1 MLKLLMKFGLATIF
15 LAGAALPAQAALF
28 GACNHRL
35 EAEAIR
41 AGGGNMW
48 YTDCDAQGQL
58 ILDGKIYQIF
68 EYQTSGYG
76 EVGLGV
82 MEPGIAVDE
91 QNFDHVL
98 NVDLRGDGD
107 NSHSAGLA
115 DYSKFIIT
123 ITQGDDSG
131 KKTIL
136 LSQKLSGKCLSSY
149 NDKGEKIS
157 NALESCEGQGWSL
170 HIMPNDNAH

>member
-1 MLKLLMKFGLATIF
+1 MNWAGKICLAAALIC
-15 LAGAALPAQAALF
+15 GAAVPAMADSLN

-48 YTDCDAQGQL
+48 YMDCDAQGQL
-58 ILDGKIYQIF
+58 ELGGKIYQVF

-76 EVGLGV
+76 QVSLGV

-98 NVDLRGDGD
+98 DVDLRGDGD
-107 NSHSAGLA
+107 NSHAASLA
-115 DYSKFIIT
+115 DYSNFIIT
-123 ITQGDDSG
+123 ITQGDDSS

-136 LSQKLSGKCLSSY
+136 PARKLSGKCLSSY

-157 NALESCEGQGWSL
+157 KALESCEGQGWGL
-170 HIMPNDNAH
+170 HITPAPQN